1 MGSRMLRRWMV
12 FPLKD
17 VRSID
22 ERLEVVENF
31 FRETELKRLLEE
43 KLSLIGDLER
53 IISKAA
59 VGRISPREVV
69 QLKVALMAIEPIREA
84 FLSSDNAVI
93 RGMGE
98 KLDPCSAIR
107 DRIEREIVPDPPVQ
121 LNKGGVIRKGVDE
134 QLDELRNIAFSGKD
148 YLLQLQQQKIDETGI
163 PSLKIAFNNSS
174 DIISRCGI
182 PTRIRRTPG
191 YGNTLVN
198 AERYITEELKA

>member
-1 MGSRMLRRWMV
+1 MSV
-12 FPLKD
+12 D
-17 VRSID
+17 D
-22 ERLEVVENF
+22 ERLDVVENF

-163 PSLKIAFNNSS
+163 PSLKIAFNNVF
-174 DIISRCGI
+174 
-182 PTRIRRTPG
+182 G
-191 YGNTLVN
+191 YYIEVRNTHKDKVPDTGWKQTLVN
-198 AERYITEELKA
+198 AAIHYQIES